1 MDTAL
6 FDKTGGS
13 EVVSTTEQTNRKL
26 TKGDNCIVVLFMDV
40 CRSWLVVISCSRRS
54 TVLPIYGSV
63 YAAAAG
69 PVRTKTRPDARCIIG
84 APTPKRTWRTV
95 VQPESRLKC
104 GRLAITQ

>member
-26 TKGDNCIVVLFMDV
+26 TKGDNCIVVLFMDLG
-40 CRSWLVVISCSRRS
+40 RSWLVVISCSRRS

-69 PVRTKTRPDARCIIG
+69 PVRTKTRPDARCIIRG
-84 APTPKRTWRTV
+84 KNIRTELLVTNTV
-95 VQPESRLKC
+95 KGFSPPEIK
-104 GRLAITQ
+104 QF